1 MNARPRFLPGFTML
15 LLALLPLA
23 LAAAPA
29 AKAPAGPAP
38 VAGVDYVEIV
48 GGSAFA
54 PVAGKIEVAEAFGY
68 TCGHCANF
76 EPRLSA
82 WTATLPADVQFTA
95 VAAPFGGFWIPYAR
109 AYYAAQSLGLA
120 EATHAPLFRALHE
133 ERSLPLTQPTREEIA
148 TFYAAHGADRKRF
161 IAAMASPAVEAQLER
176 ARKFLRD
183 SGVEG
188 TPTLIVNGK
197 YRVTGGKSAED
208 VLRITE
214 HLIARERAALPR
226 APVRR
231 QQATPAPSR

>member
-1 MNARPRFLPGFTML
+1 MNVRPRILSGFTLL

-38 VAGVDYVEIV
+38 VAGVDYVEII

-82 WTATLPADVQFTA
+82 WAAKLPADVKFTA

-109 AYYAAQSLGLA
+109 AFYAAQSLGLA
-120 EATHAPLFRALHE
+120 EATHAALFRALHE

-148 TFYAAHGADRKRF
+148 TFYAGHGADRKRF
-161 IAAMASPAVEAQLER
+161 IAAMASPGVEAQLER

-197 YRVTGGKSAED
+197 YRVTGGSSADD

-214 HLIARERAALPR
+214 HLIARERAALQR
-226 APVRR
+226 APVH
-231 QQATPAPSR
+231 QQAKPSPGR

>member
-1 MNARPRFLPGFTML
+1 MNARPRLLPVFAL
-15 LLALLPLA
+15 LLFALLPLA

-29 AKAPAGPAP
+29 AKPPAGPAP
-38 VAGVDYVEIV
+38 VAGVDYVEIP

-109 AYYAAQSLGLA
+109 AYYAAQSLGVA
-120 EATHAPLFRALHE
+120 EATHAALFRALHD

-148 TFYAAHGADRKRF
+148 TFYAGHGADPKRF

-176 ARKFLRD
+176 ARRFLRD

-226 APVRR
+226 TPASR
-231 QQATPAPSR
+231 QQVKPSQGH

>member
-1 MNARPRFLPGFTML
+1 MNTRPRLLPGFTLL

-23 LAAAPA
+23 LLAAPA

-38 VAGVDYVEIV
+38 VAGVDYVEIT

-82 WTATLPADVQFTA
+82 WVATLPADVQFTA
-95 VAAPFGGFWIPYAR
+95 VAAPFGGYWIPYAR

-120 EATHAPLFRALHE
+120 DATHAPLFRALHQ
-133 ERSLPLTQPTREEIA
+133 ERSLPLSQPTREEIA
-148 TFYAAHGADRKRF
+148 TFYARHGADPERF
-161 IAAMASPAVEAQLER
+161 IAAMASPGVEAQLER
-176 ARKFLRD
+176 ARRFLRA
-183 SGVEG
+183 SGVQG
-188 TPTLIVNGK
+188 TPTLIVDGK

-208 VLRITE
+208 VLRIAE
-214 HLIARERAALPR
+214 HLIARERAARSR
-226 APVRR
+226 APVGSH
-231 QQATPAPSR
+231 QAQPAQGH